1 MSETVKMRNNNKT
14 FVSFEGFVMAAKGT
28 ELSLDING
36 EDYID
41 RVETK
46 IESPKAEVITPN
58 SDKMFSLSMEN
69 DEGSSVDGPLEN
81 GPRACDDNEL
91 KDESWVDHCETKIIA
106 DDHLKYLKEIL
117 TSSVTRTI
125 KNDKIDDESKAM
137 FDSKKSK
144 RVGSYE
150 ITSATSFFLF
160 NTANSKKS
168 TDKRDVN
175 TSPVKVKEKQVS
187 MLYQMGVEAIG
198 KPLEPKT
205 HEEYPLQ
212 LADDDSSMQN
222 AALATEDSRSTSAKA
237 GWASI
242 RQESGELENYLLEED
257 DDENVIIHLG
267 LEFDQD
273 TIDGGKNE
281 VMAMVDFKDQYEET
295 RQTGPSST
303 TDLPGG
309 RKLDK
314 KNLAEEEDT
323 SLNDSE
329 ENKTYTSDK
338 LSQLENVFSNMSQE
352 DSLQTLKQEQRAS
365 SVEKHAYKTQVSAE
379 SKNLNMKN
387 SDIENIATEDKTFQA
402 NDNRIH
408 TVQFG
413 KSVQKCP
420 SQVLSTGKKEV
431 QTNIGKISES
441 QSQEHL
447 TDEKITRQQTEQLNL
462 SPSIATNAQ
471 DNSKQFE
478 SLQDTKVSNEKDSMP
493 QMKQI
498 EVERKFRISSDC
510 RQKLMDMGA
519 VMAKENK
526 FSDKYFDDIR
536 YKMTLSDSWLRQRN
550 GRWEFKIPPR
560 HMSKKDSSPQLLE
573 ITSETEIMKHLCK
586 LYNYSKSVEDITLDQ
601 LMNELSLDIFATF
614 TTIRQTYYLPNC
626 TVELDIADFGFEV
639 GEIEVVV
646 NDESRITDAVNIIDE
661 VAKKLE
667 LKPFKL
673 M

>member
-1 MSETVKMRNNNKT
+1 
-14 FVSFEGFVMAAKGT
+14 MAAKGT
-28 ELSLDING
+28 ELSLDVKG

-58 SDKMFSLSMEN
+58 SDKMFSLSMDN

-81 GPRACDDNEL
+81 GHRACDDNEL
-91 KDESWVDHCETKIIA
+91 KDESWIDHCETKIIA
-106 DDHLKYLKEIL
+106 DDHLKCLKEIL
-117 TSSVTRTI
+117 TSSVARTI
-125 KNDKIDDESKAM
+125 KNDKIDDESKDM

-144 RVGSYE
+144 GVGSYE

-160 NTANSKKS
+160 NTKNSKKS
-168 TDKRDVN
+168 TEKRDVN

-198 KPLEPKT
+198 KPLEPKN

-212 LADDDSSMQN
+212 LADDDSSLRN
-222 AALATEDSRSTSAKA
+222 AALATEDSRSAIAKA

-267 LEFDQD
+267 SEFDQD
-273 TIDGGKNE
+273 TIDNGKNE
-281 VMAMVDFKDQYEET
+281 VMATVDFKDQYKGT
-295 RQTGPSST
+295 RQTCPSST
-303 TDLPGG
+303 TVLPGG

-314 KNLAEEEDT
+314 KNFAEEEDT
-323 SLNDSE
+323 RLNDSE

-338 LSQLENVFSNMSQE
+338 LSQLENVLSNMSQE
-352 DSLQTLKQEQRAS
+352 DSLQMVKQEQRAS

-387 SDIENIATEDKTFQA
+387 SDLENIATEDKTFQA
-402 NDNRIH
+402 KDNRIH
-408 TVQFG
+408 TVEFG
-413 KSVQKCP
+413 KSVQICP
-420 SQVLSTGKKEV
+420 SQVLSKEVQICPSQVLSQDV
-431 QTNIGKISES
+431 QTNIGEICES

-471 DNSKQFE
+471 DHSKQFE
-478 SLQDTKVSNEKDSMP
+478 SLQDTKVSNKKDSMP

-498 EVERKFRISSDC
+498 EVERKFRIFSDC

-646 NDESRITDAVNIIDE
+646 SDESRITDALNIIDE